1 VISAFLLIFFVIT
14 IIFVVAFLYVSSII
28 ATLPKVRAI
37 NFTEKDNSETGRVIA
52 CIGDSLTHG
61 NIGDCWVERLRQEF
75 PKDIILN
82 EGINGDVVW
91 QVHQRIDPILK
102 CKPDIAIIMIGSND
116 AMASFNKNSG
126 ERYKRNNSLPEVP
139 TFEAMASFN
148 KNSGERYK
156 RNNSLPEVPTFENYQ
171 KLLSEL
177 IDHLSAI
184 PKIALCTLPPI
195 GEHQDSSINQHINKF
210 NDCIKLT
217 AQEKNTSLLPVS
229 DSLWDEL
236 DKRLYPLRSDYDPN
250 TLPILRRIYGGVIHH
265 YVFKKSWDKVAE
277 SKGQWLLFDQIH
289 LGERAAKIIFNLT
302 KNYISSSQS

>member
-28 ATLPKVRAI
+28 ATLPKGRAI

-139 TFEAMASFN
+139 TFE
-148 KNSGERYK
+148 
-156 RNNSLPEVPTFENYQ
+156 NYQ

-195 GEHQDSSINQHINKF
+195 GEYQDSSINQHINKF

-217 AQEKNTSLLPVS
+217 AQEKNISLLPVS
-229 DSLWDEL
+229 NSLRNEL
-236 DKRLYPLRSDYDPN
+236 DKRLYPLRSDYDPK
-250 TLPILRRIYGGVIHH
+250 TLPILRRIYGGVMHH
-265 YVFKKSWDKVAE
+265 YIFKKSWDKVAE

>member
-1 VISAFLLIFFVIT
+1 MISAFLLIFFVIT

-28 ATLPKVRAI
+28 ATLPKGRAI

-139 TFEAMASFN
+139 TFE
-148 KNSGERYK
+148 
-156 RNNSLPEVPTFENYQ
+156 NYQ

-217 AQEKNTSLLPVS
+217 AQEKNISLLPVS

-289 LGERAAKIIFNLT
+289 LGERAAKIIYKLT
-302 KNYISSSQS
+302 KNYISSG